1 MTPQYCVQQES
12 IGVQWESLGIQQESV
27 GIQWESIGINRNIA
41 FKYRV
46 MFDYIHE
53 EVQRRINWSVE
64 HSPYSLSDKD
74 IKDLEAVEYSLVR
87 TDEL

>member
-1 MTPQYCVQQES
+1 MGSEMCIRDRLDTNPS
-12 IGVQWESLGIQQESV
+12 IEMFNDQNE
-27 GIQWESIGINRNIA
+27 
-41 FKYRV
+41 

-74 IKDLEAVEYSLVR
+74 VKDLEAVEYSLVR
-87 TDEL
+87 IDEL

>member
-1 MTPQYCVQQES
+1 MKYKVTYKIDSLDTNPS
-12 IGVQWESLGIQQESV
+12 IEMFNDQNE
-27 GIQWESIGINRNIA
+27 
-41 FKYRV
+41 

-74 IKDLEAVEYSLVR
+74 RKDMEAVEYSLVR
-87 TDEL
+87 IDEL